1 MEIKEL
7 NDALVAATGDIKGSL
22 EVQAKEV
29 KSIQDNAEV
38 VAKEVKSSI
47 DGVSTEVKAVDDR
60 LTKLETK
67 SNRSIEGQLME
78 RKSAGQQFVESTEF
92 KERGS
97 NLKVN
102 HVELKQSGMITKDID
117 NGSGSAF
124 ALTTQYRNPTIF
136 RDPNRQVLIRDLLT
150 TLPITDSAVEVMR
163 ELVFTNSAAPQAGEL
178 VAKAKSD
185 ITYSQET
192 YVVQTMAHYIIASR
206 QIISDV
212 PRLQAEIDGRLMYG
226 LDLLSDNQL
235 LLGDGTGNNLTG
247 LMVDAAVPDLG
258 ASAAETG
265 TIWVDFIRSGV
276 TALQL
281 ANYSAT
287 AVVVSPADWEILE
300 TSKGTDGHYI
310 WATVP
315 QGGEARMWRIPV
327 VVSNAMP
334 EGSFLMGDFAM
345 GATVYDRQQKSVFT
359 SDSHADLFVRN
370 GVAILA
376 EERLAFAI
384 ERPNAFIKGTL
395 TAAA

>member
-7 NDALVAATGDIKGSL
+7 NDALVTATGEIKNSL
-22 EVQAKEV
+22 ESQSKEV
-29 KSIQDNAEV
+29 KSIKDNAEV
-38 VAKEVKSSI
+38 VAQEVKSSI
-47 DGVSTEVKAVDDR
+47 QGVSTEVKGVDDR

-67 SNRSIEGQLME
+67 SNRALEGELME
-78 RKSAGQQFVESTEF
+78 VKSAGAQFVQSNEF
-92 KERGS
+92 KNRSGF
-97 NLKVN
+97 KTN
-102 HVELKQSGMITKDID
+102 HVELMVTKDIS
-117 NGSGSAF
+117 NGGSSAGP
-124 ALTTQYRNPTIF
+124 LTTQYRNPTIF

-150 TLPITDSAVEVMR
+150 TLPISDSAVEVMR
-163 ELVFTNSAAPQAGEL
+163 ELVFTNSAAPQGGEL

-206 QIISDV
+206 QILSDV
-212 PRLQAEIDGRLMYG
+212 PRLQSEIDGRLMYG
-226 LDLLSDNQL
+226 LDLLSDDQL
-235 LLGDGTGNNLTG
+235 LLGDGTGNNLKG
-247 LMVDAAVPDLG
+247 LLVDASVPTLG
-258 ASAAETG
+258 ASAAEAG
-265 TIWVDFIRSGV
+265 TVWVDFIRKGV

-281 ANYSAT
+281 KNYSAT
-287 AVVVSPADWEILE
+287 AVVVAPADWEILE

-334 EGSFLMGDFAM
+334 EGTFLMGDFAM
-345 GATVYDRQQKSVFT
+345 GATIYDRQQKSVYT

-384 ERPNAFIKGTL
+384 ERPLAFVKGTL
-395 TAAA
+395 TAA

>member
-7 NDALVAATGDIKGSL
+7 NDALEIATGEIKDSL
-22 EVQAKEV
+22 QDQAKEV
-29 KSIQDNAEV
+29 KSIKDNAEV
-38 VAKEVKSSI
+38 AAKEVKSSI
-47 DGVSTEVKAVDDR
+47 AGVNENVEKMDSR
-60 LTKLETK
+60 LTAMEVK
-67 SNRSIEGQLME
+67 SNRSLEGELME
-78 RKSAGQQFVESTEF
+78 RKSAGQQFVQSDEF
-92 KERGS
+92 KNRSGF
-97 NLKVN
+97 KTN
-102 HVELKQSGMITKDID
+102 HVELNVITKDIS
-117 NGSGSAF
+117 NGAGSAA
-124 ALTTQYRNPTIF
+124 ALTTQYRNPSIF

-163 ELVFTNSAAPQAGEL
+163 ELAFTNSAAPQAGEL

-206 QIISDV
+206 QILSDV
-212 PRLQAEIDGRLMYG
+212 PRLQSEIDGRLMYG
-226 LDLLSDNQL
+226 LDLLSDDQL
-235 LLGDGTGNNLTG
+235 LLGDGTGNNLKG
-247 LMVDAAVPDLG
+247 LLVDAAVPSLG

-265 TIWVDFIRSGV
+265 TIWVDFIRKGV

-281 ANYSAT
+281 KNYSAT
-287 AVVVSPADWEILE
+287 AVVVAPADWEILE

-334 EGSFLMGDFAM
+334 EGTFLMGDFAM
-345 GATVYDRQQKSVFT
+345 GATIYDRQQKSVYT

-384 ERPNAFIKGTL
+384 ERPNAFVKGTL
-395 TAAA
+395 TPAA

>member
-7 NDALVAATGDIKGSL
+7 NEALVTATGEIKGSL

-29 KSIQDNAEV
+29 KSIKDSAELN
-38 VAKEVKSSI
+38 AKEVKSSI
-47 DGVSTEVKAVDDR
+47 EGVSTEVKGVDDR

-67 SNRSIEGQLME
+67 SNRSLEGELME
-78 RKSAGQQFVESTEF
+78 RKSAGQQFVQSDEF
-92 KERGS
+92 KNRSGF
-97 NLKVN
+97 KTN
-102 HVELKQSGMITKDID
+102 HVELKHSPMITKDID
-117 NGSGSAF
+117 NGAGSAF

-163 ELVFTNSAAPQAGEL
+163 ELAFTNSAAPQAGEL

-206 QIISDV
+206 QILSDV
-212 PRLQAEIDGRLMYG
+212 PRLQSEIDGRLMYG
-226 LDLLSDNQL
+226 LDLLSDDQL
-235 LLGDGTGNNLTG
+235 LLGDGTGNNLKG
-247 LMVDAAVPDLG
+247 LLVDAAVPNLG
-258 ASAAETG
+258 ASGAEAG

-281 ANYSAT
+281 QNYSAT
-287 AVVVSPADWEILE
+287 AVVVSPTDWEILE

-334 EGSFLMGDFAM
+334 TGTFLMGDFAM
-345 GATVYDRQQKSVFT
+345 GATIYDRQQKSVYT

-384 ERPNAFIKGTL
+384 ERPNAFVKGTL
-395 TAAA
+395 TPAV